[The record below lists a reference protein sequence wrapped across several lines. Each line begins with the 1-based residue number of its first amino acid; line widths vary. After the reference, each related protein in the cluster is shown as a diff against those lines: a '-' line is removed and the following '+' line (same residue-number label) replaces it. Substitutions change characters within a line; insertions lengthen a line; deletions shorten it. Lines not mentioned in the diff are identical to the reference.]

1 MHKLSSRSVFQV
13 KFILLEGDKTRNI
26 PKKLSKTS
34 KEKHLNDYRL
44 IALARNFVWVEMNWM
59 MKEPY
64 ETNTSQPVVL
74 SIENTTKR
82 EWSTLCTNRNG
93 IKLKNPSIKLVIRCE
108 IFSHCSHIS

>member
-44 IALARNFVWVEMNWM
+44 IALARNFVWVKIELNDERTLWN
-59 MKEPY
+59 KYQP
-64 ETNTSQPVVL
+64 TSRF
-74 SIENTTKR
+74 KY
-82 EWSTLCTNRNG
+82 W
-93 IKLKNPSIKLVIRCE
+93 K
-108 IFSHCSHIS
+108 